1 MQIGVVQVE
10 IVAQNSSI
18 LTAQTLSRRPKKV
31 VLETGP
37 KRRLAWFFTIDQTNQ
52 ISRSVLPPKPQD
64 RLVGLA
70 LGSLVFTKGFLH
82 HR

>member
-1 MQIGVVQVE
+1 M
-10 IVAQNSSI
+10 
-18 LTAQTLSRRPKKV
+18 

-37 KRRLAWFFTIDQTNQ
+37 KRRLAWFFTIDQTSMSGIPVSLGFIILTLDMETRSNQ